1 MSTPPP
7 TPAPCRVV
15 AGYFNN
21 GVNPNRPW
29 WVGIKQR
36 RAIVATLGNF
46 PCAAAAIVYAKRL
59 GRQNKLPL
67 IVPPWLTWLAAAIE
81 LSEPVDDPHGF
92 IRLLCELRSGQH
104 PLNRIDETTLAAMED
119 EWIGDDFC
127 RHPFLD

>member
-15 AGYFNN
+15 AVYFNN
-21 GVNPNRPW
+21 GVNANRPW

-46 PCAAAAIVYAKRL
+46 PCADAAIAYAQRL
-59 GRQNKLPL
+59 CRKNKLPL
-67 IVPPWLTWLAAAIE
+67 IVPPWLVNALE
-81 LSEPVDDPHGF
+81 LSEPTDDPHGF
-92 IRLLCELRSGQH
+92 IRLLCDIRSGQC
-104 PLNRIDETTLAAMED
+104 PLRPIAETTLAAMED

-127 RHPFLD
+127 RYPFLY